1 MKALRYLLII
11 VAMISVMS
19 VSAQGLAR
27 RPEAQMRSTSTMVYS
42 GSTLPQAATTGAVL
56 TGSTPGAYAP
66 AYRPGGMRKVG
77 EDDEFEN
84 EGEDTKLP
92 TEPNPIGDGLI
103 PLLLLAGAYL
113 IWRATRRRALSR
125 SANGSQRPNHSANW

>member
-1 MKALRYLLII
+1 MKALRYLLIV

-19 VSAQGLAR
+19 VCAQGLAK
-27 RPEAQMRSTSTMVYS
+27 PPQVQMKSTSGMVYS

-66 AYRPGGMRKVG
+66 AYRPGGMRKDVG
-77 EDDEFEN
+77 GGSATDDDE
-84 EGEDTKLP
+84 DPDLP

-113 IWRATRRRALSR
+113 IWRATRRRALGR
-125 SANGSQRPNHSANW
+125 

>member
-1 MKALRYLLII
+1 MFKDLEIMKALRYLLIV

-19 VSAQGLAR
+19 VCAQGLAK
-27 RPEAQMRSTSTMVYS
+27 PPQVQMKSTSGMVYS

-66 AYRPGGMRKVG
+66 AYRPGGMRKDVG
-77 EDDEFEN
+77 GGGTTEDDD
-84 EGEDTKLP
+84 EDPDLP

-113 IWRATRRRALSR
+113 IVRVARRRMTK
-125 SANGSQRPNHSANW
+125 G